1 MKINTPT
8 ENLEITKQ
16 AYISSMQEA
25 FNEYK
30 SFQIA
35 YWRYS
40 FVDSNGHICVPS
52 GMGAQCEAALAR
64 YESIR
69 AQYREWCAE
78 HQGGDV

>member
-30 SFQIA
+30 NA
-35 YWRYS
+35 NAMYWKYS
-40 FVDSNGHICVPS
+40 FVDSNGNICVPS
-52 GMGAQCEAALAR
+52 GMGTLREAALAR